1 MSEMKTKKR
10 SDGWWIVNAAPYVSD
25 GLTYTDIG
33 PYLTREEA
41 ETDIRGL
48 ERHEAGLAAQ
58 LGDENV

>member
-48 ERHEAGLAAQ
+48 ERHETEVRKLR
-58 LGDENV
+58 GDVCE